1 MPERI
6 SIRIFLFESCEQCGH
21 TVHYLGM
28 GVHDPCTMNYME
40 VYGDSLAGLEY
51 EGIVKWQQMS

>member
-1 MPERI
+1 MWT
-6 SIRIFLFESCEQCGH
+6 H
-21 TVHYLGM
+21 VVHYLGM